1 MFKKPLTYTIKNNYN
16 NIYNT
21 SVKIIKAT
29 VLTGLFKPRLCIHKI
44 QKINK

>member
-21 SVKIIKAT
+21 SVKN
-29 VLTGLFKPRLCIHKI
+29 
-44 QKINK
+44 NKSHSTTNWAI